1 MRSANWMLAW
11 TVALVVG
18 CDQSSPV
25 VDTPPSPADSEVV
38 SNAPIAEAKPAQ
50 VGVGVQGQSLKE
62 ETGIGKLIAQPALT
76 FFQTKE
82 KVVFE
87 IQIPQA
93 MEIYRATDGEYPATH
108 EDFMAKIIKANKIQL
123 PKLPA
128 GQEYRYRPEEHQ
140 LWVEPKAG
148 P

>member
-1 MRSANWMLAW
+1 MLAW

-18 CDQSSPV
+18 CDQSSSV

-76 FFQTKE
+76 LFQTKE

>member
-1 MRSANWMLAW
+1 MRPGKWMLAW
-11 TVALVVG
+11 TVACVVG
-18 CDQSSPV
+18 CDQSSSV
-25 VDTPPSPADSEVV
+25 VDTPPRPTDSEVV
-38 SNAPIAEAKPAQ
+38 AKAPMAEAKPAQ

-76 FFQTKE
+76 LFQTKE

-108 EDFMAKIIKANKIQL
+108 EDFMAKIIKANNILL

-148 P
+148 S

>member
-1 MRSANWMLAW
+1 
-11 TVALVVG
+11 
-18 CDQSSPV
+18 
-25 VDTPPSPADSEVV
+25 
-38 SNAPIAEAKPAQ
+38 
-50 VGVGVQGQSLKE
+50 LKE

-76 FFQTKE
+76 LFQTKE